1 MKENVTLW
9 VATILTIAAIVG
21 VVFLSAYHLAKWGCK
36 SYGQET
42 NREIKFAAG
51 QCYVKHD
58 GAWFT
63 TRELGYVQ
71 LLEKKQQ
78 SGVQ

>member
-1 MKENVTLW
+1 MKENIKFWITL
-9 VATILTIAAIVG
+9 ILTIAAIAG

-42 NREIKFAAG
+42 NRETKFAG
-51 QCYVKHD
+51 QCYVKHN

-71 LLEKKQQ
+71 LLEKKQ
-78 SGVQ
+78 